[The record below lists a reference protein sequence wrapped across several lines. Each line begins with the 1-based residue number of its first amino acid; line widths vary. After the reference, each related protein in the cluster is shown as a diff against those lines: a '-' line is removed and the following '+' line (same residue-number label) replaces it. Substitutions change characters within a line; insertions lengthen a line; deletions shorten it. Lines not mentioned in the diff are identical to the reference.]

1 MSRGHLWVLDGRTGA
16 LHQVATPGMA
26 PLDPAFSPD
35 GRWLAFL
42 ASSPSASEY
51 AVWLASGDG
60 SSAHKIANSGGLVG
74 WSPAADILAVTAGDS
89 IRLVRSAGFSRTLL
103 HARGISSAAWSPD
116 GSSVAVS
123 VSSVSAGTLASY
135 PLSGG
140 QPTVWLRLPARGGM
154 NYVIDLAGWW
164 RPLGI
169 GFWAGGNCASCNAD
183 GDPFYIILMPGS
195 RPRLRGT
202 TLADPSL
209 DQVAAASNGRLAIVA
224 ETRGPGMGGRL
235 IWQDR
240 AVKVCGPAAAA
251 CTAVALPASDVT
263 LDPAW
268 SPNGTQLAFVRAP
281 FRASA
286 GFPQKVVAA
295 WYGAHQ
301 LWLYQ
306 QPGRPIRKLNAN
318 GASVPIWSPNG
329 NSLIYVARDDIWLLP
344 RLNGQPVRIAGPLYP
359 PASWPAFYGQVKWA
373 SQFAWWPGKQVA

>member
-1 MSRGHLWVLDGRTGA
+1 MRCRNAGPFWRSSRLTIGLTAVAVIVAAGCGSTPASSSQPTSRASASRQPGPRPAVNAAAFVGHGELAFVSRGHLWVLDGRTGA

-51 AVWLASGDG
+51 AV
-60 SSAHKIANSGGLVG
+60 
-74 WSPAADILAVTAGDS
+74 
-89 IRLVRSAGFSRTLL
+89 
-103 HARGISSAAWSPD
+103 WSPD

-295 WYGAHQ
+295 WY
-301 LWLYQ
+301 
-306 QPGRPIRKLNAN
+306 
-318 GASVPIWSPNG
+318 
-329 NSLIYVARDDIWLLP
+329 
-344 RLNGQPVRIAGPLYP
+344 
-359 PASWPAFYGQVKWA
+359 
-373 SQFAWWPGKQVA
+373 